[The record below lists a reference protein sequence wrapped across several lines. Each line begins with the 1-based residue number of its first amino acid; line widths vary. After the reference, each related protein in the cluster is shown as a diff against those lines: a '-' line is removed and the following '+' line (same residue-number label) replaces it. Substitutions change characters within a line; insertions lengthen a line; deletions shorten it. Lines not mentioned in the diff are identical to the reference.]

1 MAFTLDGKE
10 YDETKI
16 DEKGNEAL
24 AQIRQNFAKRD
35 EYAKLHTGT
44 FIIEEHFT
52 KILRE
57 SVANLEKG
65 STAEAIQ
72 TPGNVVLGKPNKNKK
87 PKISKKK

>member
-35 EYAKLHTGT
+35 EYAKFVRH
-44 FIIEEHFT
+44 
-52 KILRE
+52 
-57 SVANLEKG
+57 
-65 STAEAIQ
+65 
-72 TPGNVVLGKPNKNKK
+72 
-87 PKISKKK
+87 